1 MDRLSEL
8 RRLSGGRL
16 PVAEPARP
24 IPAANVPRESME
36 VPALGLQRS
45 DTAAT
50 DATASLAPASS
61 TDAEP
66 MPAELE
72 RFFGS
77 LGEAKAQ
84 LAGLRRQ
91 LDGLDELLRKFKA
104 QFDPQAQGRVRV
116 EIEAAIAALHPDLS
130 KCQQNLQSMQ
140 TEVDRVEA
148 QLPPDYSGSDLRA
161 QKTLV
166 ARLGQ
171 DATSLV
177 EKFLTLQKAHEAW
190 HHATVKRQVEIVA
203 SALSDEQK
211 AAVAQDCVERGVSVF
226 KEEVEGS
233 LRKNQAETH
242 RQVEAHYAG
251 AVQVEKEIA
260 QLAKLF
266 EDFSLLVNT
275 QGETIDRVEAHVSDT
290 GPSL

>member
-1 MDRLSEL
+1 
-8 RRLSGGRL
+8 
-16 PVAEPARP
+16 
-24 IPAANVPRESME
+24 ME
-36 VPALGLQRS
+36 VAALGVQHS
-45 DTAAT
+45 GTAAT

-61 TDAEP
+61 TDTEP
-66 MPAELE
+66 MSAELE

-91 LDGLDELLRKFKA
+91 LDGLDELLRKFKD

-116 EIEAAIAALHPDLS
+116 EIEATIAALHPDLS
-130 KCQQNLQSMQ
+130 KCQTNLQSMQ
-140 TEVDRVEA
+140 TDVDKLEA

-166 ARLGQ
+166 ARLRQ

-177 EKFLTLQKAHEAW
+177 EKFLELQKAHEAW
-190 HHATVKRQVEIVA
+190 HHATVKRQVEIIGG
-203 SALSDEQK
+203 ALTDEQK
-211 AAVAQDCVERGVSVF
+211 AAFAEDCLERGVSVF
-226 KEEVEGS
+226 KEEVDGS
-233 LRKNQAETH
+233 LRKKQAETH

-251 AVQVEKEIA
+251 AVQVEKDIS

-266 EDFSLLVNT
+266 EEFSLLVNT
-275 QGETIDRVEAHVSDT
+275 QGEAIDRIEAHVSDT
-290 GPSL
+290 GPLCGRDAEPECIPLLCLKRSCGRQRSTREEV